1 MNFKST
7 RGKQSNVSSSEAI
20 INGIAADG
28 GLYVPM
34 EFPKI
39 DFEDNDMFSLNYK
52 ELSMHIMSKFLT
64 DFNEEELHEC
74 IMKAYDSKFDTSLI
88 APVVEKDGTFYL
100 ELYHGPTLA
109 FKDMALSI
117 LPHLLTLSKKKKMIK
132 RKIVIL
138 TATSGDTGKAALEGF
153 ANIKDVLIVVFYPKD
168 GVSEIQ
174 KLQMLTQVGEN
185 TCVIGI
191 DGNFDDAQNGVK
203 EIFNNSDFIKTLED
217 NNYMLSSANS
227 INIGRLIPQIVYYF
241 YSYSHLVKNHRI
253 KPMELINV
261 VVPTGNFGNILAA
274 YYAKKMGLPLNK
286 LICASNEN
294 NILYDFLTTGIY
306 NKKRDLKLTSSP
318 SMDILIS
325 SNLERL
331 LYEISNHDDELIMQL
346 MNKLETQGK
355 YEITEAMKENLSD
368 FYGDFASEVEV
379 FDSISSVYKS
389 SGYLIDTHTAV
400 AQTVYN
406 KYKQNTGDL
415 TKTIIV
421 STASPFKFGRSVSK
435 ALGIKESGLDDFEIN
450 EKLSELCGVEI
461 PKGIASLKNKA
472 IVHNHFHKKYEM
484 KLALKKFLK
493 INN

>member
-1 MNFKST
+1 MIFKST
-7 RGKQSNVSSSEAI
+7 RSKLSNVSSSEAI
-20 INGIAADG
+20 LNGIAAGG
-28 GLYVPM
+28 GLYVPI

-39 DFEDNDMFSLNYK
+39 DFDSNDLISMDYK
-52 ELSMHIMSKFLT
+52 ELSYFIMSKFLT
-64 DFNEEELHEC
+64 DFKEEELQEC
-74 IMKAYDSKFDTSLI
+74 ILKAYDSKFDSSLI
-88 APVVEKDGTFYL
+88 APVLEKDGIFYL

-117 LPHLLTLSKKKKMIK
+117 LPHLLTLSKKKQNIK
-132 RKIVIL
+132 SKIVIL

-153 ANIKDVLIVVFYPKD
+153 ANIDDVLVVVFYPKD

-174 KLQMLTQVGEN
+174 KLQMLTQEGRN

-203 EIFNNSDFIKTLED
+203 EIFNSPDFIKTLED

-241 YSYSHLVKNHRI
+241 YSYFHLVKTHKI

-274 YYAKKMGLPLNK
+274 YYAKKMGLPINK

-294 NILYDFLTTGIY
+294 NILYDFLNTGVYDRLRNLI
-306 NKKRDLKLTSSP
+306 LTSSP

-331 LYEISNHDDELIMQL
+331 LYEISNHDEELIQNL
-346 MNKLETQGK
+346 MNKLQTQGK
-355 YEITEAMKENLSD
+355 YEITDTMKENLLD
-368 FYGDFASEVEV
+368 FYGDFAAEDEV
-379 FDSISSVYKS
+379 FNSIATVYET

-400 AQTVYN
+400 AHCVYN
-406 KYKQNTGDL
+406 KYKQKTGDI

-421 STASPFKFGRSVSK
+421 STASPFKFGQNVSR
-435 ALGIKESGLDDFEIN
+435 ALGIYENGLDDFEIN
-450 EKLSELCGVEI
+450 EKLSKLCGVKI
-461 PKGIASLKNKA
+461 PTGIATLKNKK
-472 IVHNHFHKKYEM
+472 IIHNNFYEKEAM
-484 KLALKKFLK
+484 KTALKDFLD
-493 INN
+493 IR